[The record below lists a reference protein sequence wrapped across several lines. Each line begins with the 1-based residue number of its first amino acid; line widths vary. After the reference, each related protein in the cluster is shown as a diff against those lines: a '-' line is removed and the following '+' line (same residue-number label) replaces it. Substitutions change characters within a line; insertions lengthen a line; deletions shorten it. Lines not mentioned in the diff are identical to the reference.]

1 MWFLTLVSD
10 SILRIERLVLMTLI
24 AMILGLMV
32 LNVSTRAMNV
42 SLYWV
47 DELAI
52 NLMIV
57 SAFVGTSVIFRR
69 RYNFAVTL
77 VSDLLPETA
86 RRWVSSGV
94 QVINLGFA
102 VFLVAVTWIWFDPTA
117 LAANGFDLELFF
129 ASTFNSVYTE
139 MTSTIGVRRFWF
151 FLVMPWFALSL
162 SIHCLAC
169 LAEDLSNLRHGGA
182 SRLQPEPGTEP

>member
-1 MWFLTLVSD
+1 MRFLTRVSD
-10 SILRIERLVLMTLI
+10 TVARIERVALMALI

-32 LNVSTRAMNV
+32 LNVTTRAMNV

-69 RYNFAVTL
+69 RGNFAVTII
-77 VSDLLPETA
+77 SDLLPDTA
-86 RRWVSSGV
+86 RRWLSTCV
-94 QVINLGFA
+94 QLINLGFA
-102 VFLVAVTWIWFDPTA
+102 LFLVAVTWLWFDPVT
-117 LAANGFDLELFF
+117 LAANRFDIELYF
-129 ASTFNSVYTE
+129 AGTFNSVYTE

-169 LAEDLSNLRHGGA
+169 LAEDLSDFHAGGT
-182 SRLQPEPGTEP
+182 SRLRAEPGAEP

>member
-1 MWFLTLVSD
+1 MRVLTGISD
-10 SILRIERLVLMTLI
+10 TIARIERVVLMALI

-32 LNVSTRAMNV
+32 LNVSTRALNV

-57 SAFVGTSVIFRR
+57 SAFVGTCVIFRR
-69 RYNFAVTL
+69 RNNFAVTI
-77 VSDLLPETA
+77 VSDLLPGA
-86 RRWVSSGV
+86 AKRWLATGV
-94 QVINLGFA
+94 QLINLAFA
-102 VFLVAVTWIWFDPTA
+102 LFLVAVTWIWFDPVA
-117 LAANGFDLELFF
+117 LAASGFDLELFF
-129 ASTFNSVYTE
+129 GSTFNSVYTE
-139 MTSTIGVRRFWF
+139 MTSTIGLRRFWF

-169 LAEDLSNLRHGGA
+169 LAEDLSDIGA
-182 SRLQPEPGTEP
+182 HSTSRLQAEPGADS